1 MLIWGAITG
10 EDAEIDATGE
20 SSLARDSRQRDAMS
34 ADSATPETNGS
45 SHEHPGRTRLMR
57 CASAARTLQGSLD
70 AAEPALEQWGVHVGA
85 MNKLV
90 VGEITLQQAT
100 DFWERTR
107 LGARRHIEAFRDGV
121 ATLRRQ
127 GVDCPNPSLLAP
139 GARALPGCARQVAAQ
154 VAAVRA
160 ATTSIDTW
168 DQHVEHM
175 DMMRLGSLSPE
186 NATDMWLSMWQ
197 DGVRDLD
204 AYDAVARKGRQL
216 DGCDGVDQVGVSP
229 EE

>member
-1 MLIWGAITG
+1 
-10 EDAEIDATGE
+10 
-20 SSLARDSRQRDAMS
+20 
-34 ADSATPETNGS
+34 
-45 SHEHPGRTRLMR
+45 
-57 CASAARTLQGSLD
+57 
-70 AAEPALEQWGVHVGA
+70 
-85 MNKLV
+85 MNQLV

-107 LGARRHIEAFRDGV
+107 LGARRHIAAFRDGV

-127 GVDCPNPSLLAP
+127 GVDCPNPALLAP
-139 GARALPGCARQVAAQ
+139 GARALPACARQVAAQ
-154 VAAVRA
+154 VAVVRA

-186 NATDMWLSMWQ
+186 KATEMWLSMWQ

-204 AYDAVARKGRQL
+204 AYDAVARNGRQL
-216 DGCDGVDQVGVSP
+216 DGCDGVGQVG
-229 EE
+229 